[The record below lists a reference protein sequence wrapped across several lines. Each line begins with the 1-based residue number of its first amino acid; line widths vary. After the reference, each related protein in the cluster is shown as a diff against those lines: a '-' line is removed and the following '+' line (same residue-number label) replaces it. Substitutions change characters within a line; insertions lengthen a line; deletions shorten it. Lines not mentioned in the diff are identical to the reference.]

1 MGLSVL
7 RWFLGATLALA
18 LSLDSRAAEAAVTV
32 AAASD
37 LKFAL
42 DEIVVAF
49 QKARPDTKVQVSYGS
64 SGNFFSQL
72 SQRAPFDIF
81 FSADV
86 AYPTKLIEAGLGVAD
101 SKFSYGVGRIVVWV
115 PADSPVD
122 PAKLGVES
130 LKQPSIRK
138 IAIANPEHAPYG
150 KAAVAAMR
158 KLGIYHAVKEKLV
171 YGENIAQ
178 TAQFVESGAAD
189 IAILALS
196 LAVAPA
202 MKGKGRYWEV
212 PLDAYPRLEQGGVI
226 LPWAKNRKAA
236 QDLRAFVLSDAG
248 KTILRRYGFFM
259 PDE

>member
-1 MGLSVL
+1 MSLCLLFAGIIGNMHFVL
-7 RWFLGATLALA
+7 CWFLGAAFALA
-18 LSLDSRAAEAAVTV
+18 LSLDTRPAEIAVTV

-49 QKARPDTKVQVSYGS
+49 QKARPDIEVQVSYGS

-86 AYPTKLIEAGLGVAD
+86 AYAAKLIEAGLGVAD

-115 PADSPVD
+115 PADSPID
-122 PAKLGVES
+122 PAKFGIES

-150 KAAVAAMR
+150 KAAVAAMQ
-158 KLGIYHAVKEKLV
+158 KLGISQPVKE
-171 YGENIAQ
+171 
-178 TAQFVESGAAD
+178 
-189 IAILALS
+189 
-196 LAVAPA
+196 
-202 MKGKGRYWEV
+202 
-212 PLDAYPRLEQGGVI
+212 
-226 LPWAKNRKAA
+226 
-236 QDLRAFVLSDAG
+236 
-248 KTILRRYGFFM
+248 
-259 PDE
+259 